1 MPAQPPLQGKT
12 IVITGAT
19 GGIGAVAA
27 QALAA
32 AGARIVF
39 VARDAGR
46 GAAMRARL
54 EAANPAVR
62 HALHIADLGLVMHQH
77 AVAQEI
83 LAAEPCIDVLIN
95 NAGAAF
101 GGAARTAEGHARSFA
116 LNHLSY
122 FVLSLHLL
130 PALRA
135 APAARIVNTASRA
148 HRNAPTLPRGFALE
162 ALQLDGWRGYALSK
176 LGNIWFTR
184 SLARRLAGSTVT
196 VNAQHPG
203 FVATGFG
210 ASAGWPL
217 RPVIDVLKRFIART
231 PEQGA
236 DTLAWLASANEVAGQ
251 SGGYW
256 ADRKPGALSAA
267 AADDNQAERLWQLTA
282 QLAGLDLPLRP

>member
-1 MPAQPPLQGKT
+1 MQGKT
-12 IVITGAT
+12 VVVTGAT
-19 GGIGAVAA
+19 GGIGAVTAL
-27 QALAA
+27 ALAA
-32 AGARIVF
+32 QGARIVL

-46 GAAMRARL
+46 GAAMLARL
-54 EAANPAVR
+54 QSANPGVR
-62 HALHIADLGLVMHQH
+62 HALHLADLGLVMHQH

-101 GGAARTAEGHARSFA
+101 GGVARTAEGHARSFA

-148 HRNAPTLPRGFALE
+148 HRNAPTLPRGFGLDS
-162 ALQLDGWRGYALSK
+162 LQLDGWRGYALSK
-176 LGNIWFTR
+176 LENIWFTR
-184 SLARRLAGSTVT
+184 VLARRLAGSPIT
-196 VNAQHPG
+196 VNALHPG

-210 ASAGWPL
+210 DGAGWPL
-217 RPVIDVLKRFIART
+217 RPLVGVLKRIVART
-231 PEQGA
+231 PGQGA
-236 DTLAWLASANEVAGQ
+236 DTMTWLACSPEVAGH

-256 ADRKPGALSAA
+256 HDRAAGALSVA
-267 AADDNQAERLWQLTA
+267 AADDAQAERLWELSAQLTGLG
-282 QLAGLDLPLRP
+282 LALPA